1 MTLKSTRTK
10 IQLINIICNE
20 LLDPF
25 TKSRCQKPLIIT
37 GQDDV
42 PTYTHNGLQIKRQGM
57 NTTREEADVI
67 IPQQVQNV
75 MDDGYRNVKVICD
88 DTDVFILLLY
98 YYQKMNWQNDVLLAS
113 LDESRKLILIKG
125 TAENIEHQFL
135 G

>member
-25 TKSRCQKPLIIT
+25 TKSRCQTPLIIT

-88 DTDVFILLLY
+88 DTDLFILLLY